1 MASSE
6 PDNHGTTPYAD
17 ALLRHRDA
25 LRAPFMIPGHAAGAW
40 GSTHRLIDFMGAEA
54 VALDIPQLLPGVD
67 LEADSPYAQS
77 RELAARAWHAER
89 TWFLTNGASQGNR
102 MALIAARAFGDTIV
116 AQRSSHS
123 SFFDGLVVS
132 GLSPRFVHPTIDP
145 VHGIAHGVTAAQI
158 DAALREATDAG
169 AAASAV
175 AIVSPSYFGAVAD
188 VGAIAEV
195 TRRHGVLLIVDGSWG
210 AHFGFHPEV
219 PASPTELGADV
230 VISSVH
236 KLGGS
241 FTQTA
246 MLHVTA
252 SAPAELS
259 SQLERAFRLTE
270 STSPSS
276 LLLAS
281 LDIARAELASNR
293 AGLDASLA
301 AARRARELVAASATL
316 RLPDDDFLQHPDVVD
331 LDPLHVAIDVRGLGL
346 TGAEVKVRLGS
357 EHGVFVEIAS
367 EHAIVALIGA
377 GQDARP
383 ELLIDALEALATGR
397 ATDAE
402 PVGPAL
408 QPPSPGEAM
417 LTPREAY
424 FAPSELVETAEAVG
438 RISTD
443 LLAAY
448 PPGVPNVVPGERI
461 TAEAID
467 FLHAVTR
474 RPSGYVRGAA
484 DPLVTHLR
492 VVRESA

>member
-1 MASSE
+1 MTPRDPADQSA
-6 PDNHGTTPYAD
+6 TPYTD
-17 ALLRHRDA
+17 ALLRHRDG
-25 LRAPFMIPGHAAGAW
+25 LHGPFMIPGHSAGAW
-40 GSTHRLIDFMGAEA
+40 GSTDRLIDFMGAEA

-67 LEADSPYAQS
+67 LEADSPYAES
-77 RELAARAWHAER
+77 RELAAKAWHAER

-102 MALIAARAFGDTIV
+102 MALIAARAFGDTII

-158 DAALREATDAG
+158 ETALTQATDAETRV
-169 AAASAV
+169 AAV

-188 VGAIAEV
+188 VAAIAEV

-241 FTQTA
+241 LTQTA

-252 SAPAELS
+252 NAPAELT

-293 AGLDASLA
+293 AGLDDSLA
-301 AARRARELVAASATL
+301 AGRRARELVAASSTL
-316 RLPDDDFLQHPDVVD
+316 RLPDDDFLQHPDVIE
-331 LDPLHVAIDVRGLGL
+331 LDPLHLAIDVRGLGL
-346 TGAEVKVRLGS
+346 TGAEAKVQLGS
-357 EHGVFVEIAS
+357 VHGVFVEIAS

-377 GQDARP
+377 GQSARP
-383 ELLIDALEALATGR
+383 ELLIDALESMVTIEQKDAVA
-397 ATDAE
+397 AE
-402 PVGPAL
+402 PAPH
-408 QPPSPGEAM
+408 PPSPGEAM

-424 FAPSELVETAEAVG
+424 FAPSELVETPAAVG

-448 PPGVPNVVPGERI
+448 PPGVPNLVPGERI

-474 RPSGYVRGAA
+474 RPSGYVRGAV
-484 DPLVTHLR
+484 DPLVTRLR
-492 VVRESA
+492 VVRETA